1 MNITEIQSAANEGNI
16 DKIYELIEG
25 PSPCDS
31 EREQLQEI
39 ALQHVVA
46 SPEVAVAVTLGTSE
60 EFGRQI
66 YKTLLINNQA
76 AAVMAMSDGEIPG
89 YDIPVEDVLL
99 LIAEH
104 CSTEIWD
111 WTIKKY
117 TDMNDCLEEE
127 GVVKLIGEAAL
138 VAAEKNPAL
147 FEKLKKS
154 KWEWVIEESS
164 EEQRGGV
171 GVIAAIYSTA
181 ASFKKIMDFYQPY
194 LDDCAVAAAENG
206 RIDNLEVLLSKGY
219 DITSYPL
226 DPDNGT
232 LADIADL
239 KNQTATVEWL
249 ISKGVK
255 RDF

>member
-1 MNITEIQSAANEGNI
+1 MNISEIQLAANEGNI

-25 PSPCDS
+25 PSPSDS
-31 EREQLQEI
+31 EREQLQKI
-39 ALQHVVA
+39 VLQHVAA

-76 AAVMAMSDGEIPG
+76 AAVMAMSNGGIPG

-147 FEKLKKS
+147 FEMLKKS
-154 KWEWVIEESS
+154 KWEWEIEESS
-164 EEQRGGV
+164 EVERGGV
-171 GVIAAIYSTA
+171 GVIAAIYSNT
-181 ASFKKIMDFYQPY
+181 ASFKKVMDYYQPD
-194 LDDCAVAAAENG
+194 LDPCAAAAAKSG
-206 RIDNLEVLLSKGY
+206 RIDNLEIIFSNGY
-219 DITSYPL
+219 DITRYP
-226 DPDNGT
+226 DGEDDGT
-232 LADIADL
+232 LADIAEL
-239 KNQTATVEWL
+239 KKQTATVDWL
-249 ISKGVK
+249 LSKGVK
-255 RDF
+255 KDF